1 MWDNPWLYVLFLI
14 VLEVLIIMGLSFL
27 VSLIVS
33 VAARRYSAKTR
44 DTYQKRIVALL
55 PCDDCGECGYSGC
68 QEFAVEV
75 LFRGEKTDL
84 CPRINETVRGEI
96 GDTVA
101 GLMKQMEPDKTDKK
115 IKKRKV

>member
-14 VLEVLIIMGLSFL
+14 VLAVLIIMGLSFL

-75 LFRGEKTDL
+75 FRCWTWCIFPSRSSVSVSIPTR
-84 CPRINETVRGEI
+84 CP
-96 GDTVA
+96 A
-101 GLMKQMEPDKTDKK
+101 GCASGS
-115 IKKRKV
+115 